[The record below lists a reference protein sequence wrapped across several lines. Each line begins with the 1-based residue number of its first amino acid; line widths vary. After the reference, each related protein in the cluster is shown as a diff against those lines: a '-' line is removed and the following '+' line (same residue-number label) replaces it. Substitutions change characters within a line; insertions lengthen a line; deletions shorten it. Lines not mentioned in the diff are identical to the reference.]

1 MDALQP
7 ALYETCRARLE
18 CLLDVAGDI
27 DDVERTIEG
36 YALDRENKA
45 ALWLWATARR
55 AQPTSASVRTSVG
68 AQVPPALAIGSGGR
82 DEQGSGDEWFPG

>member
-1 MDALQP
+1 MSGVNATVVLFEG
-7 ALYETCRARLE
+7 YRERLDD
-18 CLLDVAGDI
+18 LIGVDTDI

-55 AQPTSASVRTSVG
+55 ERRHRRA
-68 AQVPPALAIGSGGR
+68 
-82 DEQGSGDEWFPG
+82 SGDATNN